1 MDNIAIAFLDIATLA
16 HDWADDIAGERGV
29 DYDRVRAWHGPRN
42 VYFRLALEELQ
53 WQAGADDRAPVPD
66 DYEIEF

>member
-16 HDWADDIAGERGV
+16 HDWADDIACERGV
-29 DYDRVRAWHGPRN
+29 NYDRVRAWHGQRN

-53 WQAGADDRAPVPD
+53 WEQRPFMEVTPD
-66 DYEIEF
+66 YMIEF